1 MVKITP
7 TFPDVF
13 RLRFPKV
20 NNVILIIIF
29 AQFIFTA
36 AAGLTTPLFA
46 VFVIQ
51 NVGAPVTVVG
61 FAVALYWICKSILQL
76 PVARY
81 LDRTDGE
88 SDDHYAMLAGT
99 FIVVVA
105 FFLYYLATTVWHIY
119 LLQIV
124 IAVGDS
130 LIVPPFY
137 AIFSR
142 HLDREHTGFEWAL
155 FSSFS
160 IGAGSA
166 IGGFFSGILANAVGI
181 RAMFLVNGM
190 FASIALIILWFLRP
204 YLSPRMK
211 TVDGNMMIEQK
222 RP

>member
-1 MVKITP
+1 MKLIFS
-7 TFPDVF
+7 FPNLL

-29 AQFIFTA
+29 AHFIFTV

-51 NVGAPVTVVG
+51 NVGAPVTVIG
-61 FAVALYWICKSILQL
+61 FAVAIYWICKSILQL

-88 SDDHYAMLAGT
+88 IDDHHAMLAGT
-99 FIVVVA
+99 LIVVVA
-105 FFLYYLATTVWHIY
+105 TLLYYLATEVWHIY
-119 LLQIV
+119 VLQV
-124 IAVGDS
+124 IMAVGDS
-130 LIVPPFY
+130 LIVPPFF

-160 IGAGSA
+160 VGAGSA
-166 IGGFFSGILANAVGI
+166 VGGIFSGILASTIGI

-190 FASIALIILWFLRP
+190 LALIALIILWFLRP
-204 YLSPRMK
+204 YISPRMGA
-211 TVDGNMMIEQK
+211 TDGTMMIEQK

>member
-1 MVKITP
+1 MKIMHL
-7 TFPDVF
+7 FFDSF
-13 RLRFPKV
+13 RLRFPRI

-29 AQFIFTA
+29 AHFIFTA

-51 NVGAPVTVVG
+51 DIGAPVTVIG
-61 FAVALYWICKSILQL
+61 FAVALYWMCKSILQL

-88 SDDHYAMLAGT
+88 IDDHNAMLAGT
-99 FIVVVA
+99 LIVA
-105 FFLYYLATTVWHIY
+105 TAMFLYYFAVNIWHIY
-119 LLQIV
+119 FLQIM

-142 HLDREHTGFEWAL
+142 HLDRAHTGFEWAL

-166 IGGFFSGILANAVGI
+166 LGGIFSGLLASVAGI
-181 RAMFLVNGM
+181 RIIFLVNG
-190 FASIALIILWFLRP
+190 ALMLIGLAILWFLRP
-204 YLSPRMK
+204 YISPRMG
-211 TVDGNMMIEQK
+211 TADGAMMIEQK

>member
-1 MVKITP
+1 MKFTIS
-7 TFPDVF
+7 FPNLPKF
-13 RLRFPKV
+13 SFPKINQV
-20 NNVILIIIF
+20 VLIIIF
-29 AQFIFTA
+29 AHFIFTT

-46 VFVIQ
+46 IFVLQ
-51 NVGAPVTVVG
+51 NIGQPVTAVG
-61 FAVALYWICKSILQL
+61 FAIALYWICKSVLQL

-88 SDDHYAMLAGT
+88 CDDHYAMLAGT
-99 FIVVVA
+99 LILVVA
-105 FFLYYLATTVWHIY
+105 TFLYYLATEIWHVY
-119 LLQIV
+119 LLQIM

-166 IGGFFSGILANAVGI
+166 IGGIFSGILASVVGI
-181 RAMFLVNGM
+181 RAIFLVNGTL
-190 FASIALIILWFLRP
+190 SLIALVILWFLKP
-204 YLSPRMK
+204 YISPRVGPG
-211 TVDGNMMIEQK
+211 TSGAIFEPK

>member
-1 MVKITP
+1 MKLIIS
-7 TFPDVF
+7 FPGSLH
-13 RLRFPKV
+13 LRFPKI

-29 AQFIFTA
+29 AHFIFTM
-36 AAGLTTPLFA
+36 AAGLTAPLFA
-46 VFVIQ
+46 VFVMQ
-51 NVGAPVTVVG
+51 NISAPVTVVG

-88 SDDHYAMLAGT
+88 RDDHYAMMAGT
-99 FIVVVA
+99 VIVTIA
-105 FFLYYLATTVWHIY
+105 TFLYYLATTVWHVY
-119 LLQIV
+119 LLQIM

-166 IGGFFSGILANAVGI
+166 VGGIFSGILAGAIGI
-181 RAMFLVNGM
+181 RAMFLINGM
-190 FASIALIILWFLRP
+190 LALVALIILWFLRP
-204 YLSPRMK
+204 YLSPRMGSS
-211 TVDGNMMIEQK
+211 GNLLMIEQK